1 MFLNAA
7 YSITESTA
15 LYQNT
20 ASFFVVCL
28 FENWVELMLESY
40 QRLAVINTEP
50 DLLASDPTSLVQQHR
65 TVSTGCCGVYIL
77 RLRRFIYLFNSDP
90 LSPLLE
96 CIRRICC
103 V

>member
-20 ASFFVVCL
+20 VTASFFVVCL
-28 FENWVELMLESY
+28 FEIWVELMLKSY

-77 RLRRFIYLFNSDP
+77 RLTRFIYLFNSR
-90 LSPLLE
+90 E
-96 CIRRICC
+96 KKF
-103 V
+103 VTGF